1 MVAFRT
7 PRRPGRL
14 AAWLILGLA
23 APVYVLPLYWLL
35 VTSLKS
41 KAELYLSTVTLYP
54 HKPTLG
60 AYSRVLFERGFWVLL
75 RNSVLVCGVTVLIT
89 LTLGL
94 LITYPITRLRTS
106 ARVRKGVLD
115 WALSLR
121 FMPPVAVVIPY
132 FAVVRAAHLYDTP
145 QALILIYSLFNLPF
159 AVWMLKGFLDEIPA
173 EIEDAAYIDGGDRWT
188 VFWRVLLPLAAP
200 GLLASGII
208 VFTFAWSEFLFALI
222 LTATPHA
229 QTFPVGVQ
237 GLVTQFEV
245 IWNDMAAAGGIAMA
259 LPLVLALL
267 ARRYLIAGLT
277 FGVIRER

>member
-1 MVAFRT
+1 MTASRAS
-7 PRRPGRL
+7 RRPGRL
-14 AAWLILGLA
+14 AALLILCLA
-23 APVYVLPLYWLL
+23 GPVYLLPLYWLL
-35 VTSLKS
+35 ATSLKS
-41 KAELYLSTVTLYP
+41 KAELYQGTVTLYP
-54 HKPTLG
+54 HAPTLE
-60 AYSRVLFERGFWVLL
+60 AYGRVLFERGFWVLL
-75 RNSVLVCGVTVLIT
+75 RNSVAVCGATVLIT
-89 LTLGL
+89 LALGL

-106 ARVRKGVLD
+106 PRMRRGVLN

-132 FAVVRAAHLYDTP
+132 FAVVRAADLYDKP
-145 QALILIYSLFNLPF
+145 QALIFIYALFNLPF

-173 EIEDAAYIDGGDRWT
+173 EIEDAAYIDGGGRWT
-188 VFWRVLLPLAAP
+188 VFRRVLLPLAAP

-208 VFTFAWSEFLFALI
+208 VFTFTWSEFLFALI
-222 LTATPHA
+222 LTATPRA